1 MVSSFTV
8 RLLLVTLAV
17 CTPLVS
23 SAETVLLD
31 FSSPTCGPC
40 QQMQPII
47 QRLVADGLPVQ
58 EIDISRQPQVA
69 ARFGVTQVPTMIVV
83 VDGRAVAQTVGY
95 TPYEQLHAMVRRHMP
110 APSPRRRAMPLGQ
123 SPQVASTFAAGS
135 TNVAAVSGAVN
146 SAPPAV
152 DLSQPQAGRVISLPS
167 PAPQAA
173 PPASATT
180 NPFGAAPSR
189 LAAPAAGSPSPH
201 HQRLLAATV
210 KITVNDPEGKSVGTG
225 TIVDARSGEALVLTC
240 GHLFRSSQGK
250 GEITIT
256 TFQASAAG
264 AQPGASF
271 AGSLI
276 DFDLERDLALISIRP
291 TSPVQAVQI
300 AGTESRPLAPNT
312 PVTSVGCNGGQ
323 NATAID
329 SRVTTVDRYHGTP
342 NVEVAGAPVQG
353 RSGGGLFNEA
363 GQLVGVCYAA
373 DPQANEGLYA
383 SLPAI
388 YAKLDSLQLT
398 MIYQPNVPATAP
410 ASPAVATV
418 APQLPPSP
426 ALQPVTSIRG
436 QEPDLPSFPTP
447 TQSQVAHQAAAS
459 PAPATTA
466 SVEPTL
472 PAAERAALEEIQRRG
487 LNSEVICIIRPQDPT
502 AKSEVITLNNVS
514 PAFVGAL
521 ANPSASSP
529 AARVR

>member
-1 MVSSFTV
+1 MVLSFTV

-23 SAETVLLD
+23 WAETVLLD
-31 FSSPTCGPC
+31 FNSPTCGPC
-40 QQMQPII
+40 QQMRPII

-58 EIDISRQPQVA
+58 EIDITRQPQVA

-110 APSPRRRAMPLGQ
+110 APAPRGRAMPLGQ
-123 SPQVASTFAAGS
+123 SPQVASTFAA
-135 TNVAAVSGAVN
+135 ASGAVN

-173 PPASATT
+173 PPASATA

-189 LAAPAAGSPSPH
+189 PVAPSAGSPSPH

-240 GHLFRSSQGK
+240 GHIFRSSQGK

-256 TFQASAAG
+256 TFQPSAAG

-271 AGSLI
+271 SGSLI

-300 AGTESRPLAPNT
+300 AGTESRPLASNT
-312 PVTSVGCNGGQ
+312 PVTSVGCNHGQ

-398 MIYQPNVPATAP
+398 MIYQSNAPATAP

-418 APQLPPSP
+418 APQLPP
-426 ALQPVTSIRG
+426 ALSTQPVTSVRG

-447 TQSQVAHQAAAS
+447 TQPQVTQQAAAS
-459 PAPATTA
+459 PAPAKTA
-466 SVEPTL
+466 SVASTL
-472 PAAERAALEEIQRRG
+472 PAAEQAALEEIQRRG

-502 AKSEVITLNNVS
+502 ARSEVITLNNVS